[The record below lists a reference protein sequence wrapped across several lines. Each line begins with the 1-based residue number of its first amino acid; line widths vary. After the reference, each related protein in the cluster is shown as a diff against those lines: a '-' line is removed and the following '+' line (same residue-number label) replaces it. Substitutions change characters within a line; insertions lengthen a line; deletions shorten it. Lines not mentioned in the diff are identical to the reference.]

1 MDDCSLPCET
11 CFGISGSFVPLL
23 DEIPSMRCVVQELVF
38 EFTSP
43 HNLSSDV
50 QEVLIEQQELPP
62 KTSSQ
67 AVQISVTAPCARV
80 PVAPE
85 VWSIHSAVIHS

>member
-43 HNLSSDV
+43 HQPTNLSSDV
-50 QEVLIEQQELPP
+50 QGVLIDQQVPP
-62 KTSSQ
+62 KRPPS
-67 AVQISVTAPCARV
+67 PCK
-80 PVAPE
+80 
-85 VWSIHSAVIHS
+85 